1 MSDGAE
7 TVVAIDCPLADAPVR
22 GRAALG
28 WLISEAFVSAEPT
41 DCLLG
46 TKKGHAPG
54 PNFMAA
60 ISGSHRGSVT
70 VEQLGSLR
78 ANGVEVVVGRTVHT
92 SGGNGAELTCPDCRA
107 CFEPGQDWGDAA
119 ATWYEGD
126 DAVSY
131 GCPHCGSVQ
140 LLADWDGPYAWGFG
154 SLAVVFWNWP
164 RLDPGFVVCLAEQVG
179 GRVRLVHL
187 HL

>member
-1 MSDGAE
+1 VSDGAE

-78 ANGVEVVVGRTVHT
+78 ANG
-92 SGGNGAELTCPDCRA
+92 SKWSSAERSTP
-107 CFEPGQDWGDAA
+107 AA
-119 ATWYEGD
+119 ATGRTD
-126 DAVSY
+126 
-131 GCPHCGSVQ
+131 
-140 LLADWDGPYAWGFG
+140 L
-154 SLAVVFWNWP
+154 P
-164 RLDPGFVVCLAEQVG
+164 RLQGVL
-179 GRVRLVHL
+179 
-187 HL
+187 